1 MDWIFENGSSLIEI
15 ALKIVGS
22 FAVIA
27 SLTPNVTDNKIAD
40 VLLRIINTLGFNIGN
55 AKNI

>member
-1 MDWIFENGSSLIEI
+1 MDWIFENGSNLLDI
-15 ALKIVGS
+15 ALKVVGA

-27 SLTPNVTDNKIAD
+27 SLTPNATDNKIAAT
-40 VLLRIINTLGFNIGN
+40 LLRVINTLGFNIGK

>member
-1 MDWIFENGSSLIEI
+1 MDWILENGSNLLDI
-15 ALKIVGS
+15 ALKVVGA

-27 SLTPNVTDNKIAD
+27 SLTPNATDNKIAAI
-40 VLLRIINTLGFNIGN
+40 LLRVINTLGFNIGK

>member
-1 MDWIFENGSSLIEI
+1 MDWILENGSNLLDI
-15 ALKIVGS
+15 ALKVVGA

-27 SLTPNVTDNKIAD
+27 SLTPNVTDNKIAAT
-40 VLLRIINTLGFNIGN
+40 LLRIINTLGFNIGK